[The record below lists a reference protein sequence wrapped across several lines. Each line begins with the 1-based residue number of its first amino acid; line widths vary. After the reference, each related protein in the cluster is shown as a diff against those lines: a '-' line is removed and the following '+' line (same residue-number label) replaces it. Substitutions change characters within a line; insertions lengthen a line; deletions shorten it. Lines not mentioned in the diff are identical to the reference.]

1 MRVTLNEASPD
12 GFHPDITPLSS
23 TEAVALVRDVLSE
36 IEGLE
41 ISSGELSLLKEQL
54 KGAIALEMKGPMYW
68 MNTITRRYLAGKDF
82 TTNYAVKVDAVTAEK
97 VKNILVALSKGSK
110 VEYIISKK

>member
-1 MRVTLNEASPD
+1 
-12 GFHPDITPLSS
+12 
-23 TEAVALVRDVLSE
+23 
-36 IEGLE
+36 
-41 ISSGELSLLKEQL
+41 
-54 KGAIALEMKGPMYW
+54 